1 MAGEG
6 VTAMIVAAD
15 AGDNPLA
22 DRRED
27 RKAAAERERKAK
39 VAKVASQATNAMAAV
54 RAQLDLRKVA
64 ADKAANKAN
73 DDAGAPVRASST
85 MLERVFDARLDGPDK
100 YVVARRKER
109 KTAAG
114 AGTAAD
120 LAAGLEKMTD
130 SVVKM
135 ARRDGADGNT
145 VTAEH
150 KALLDD
156 VAVEQ
161 GRKAI
166 VARAASN
173 YRQHTAW
180 LATFATFVQC
190 FYPCG
195 WRHNPPLDG
204 SEGAGTAIDP
214 RLEWWLC
221 TWRWWRTGWCRW
233 EGLCATMWTGQH
245 RLQRRGGRRRTPRA
259 RRQGSGT
266 MAWRT

>member
-6 VTAMIVAAD
+6 VTARSVAAD

-130 SVVKM
+130 SVIKM

-156 VAVEQ
+156 VANLVCGAPTHYLESTAFGAMISVPHWTFFVVERIQ
-161 GRKAI
+161 ESFCSGR
-166 VARAASN
+166 
-173 YRQHTAW
+173 QLH
-180 LATFATFVQC
+180 
-190 FYPCG
+190 
-195 WRHNPPLDG
+195 HPPLLQSAVYTQVLVL
-204 SEGAGTAIDP
+204 SE
-214 RLEWWLC
+214 
-221 TWRWWRTGWCRW
+221 
-233 EGLCATMWTGQH
+233 
-245 RLQRRGGRRRTPRA
+245 
-259 RRQGSGT
+259 
-266 MAWRT
+266 

>member
-54 RAQLDLRKVA
+54 RAQLDLREKGA

-85 MLERVFDARLDGPDK
+85 MLERVFAARLDGPDK

-180 LATFATFVQC
+180 LRHLRRLCSAFTRAGGGTTRRSTEARAQGQLSTR
-190 FYPCG
+190 G
-195 WRHNPPLDG
+195 WWRY
-204 SEGAGTAIDP
+204 
-214 RLEWWLC
+214 
-221 TWRWWRTGWCRW
+221 TWRWWHTGWCRW

-245 RLQRRGGRRRTPRA
+245 RLQRRGGRRSTPGA

-266 MAWRT
+266 TAWRT

>member
-1 MAGEG
+1 
-6 VTAMIVAAD
+6 MIVAAD

-214 RLEWWLC
+214 RLVALYLAMVANRLVPLGGFVC
-221 TWRWWRTGWCRW
+221 DHASLLKD
-233 EGLCATMWTGQH
+233 GLCCT
-245 RLQRRGGRRRTPRA
+245 RTWDGVTA
-259 RRQGSGT
+259 
-266 MAWRT
+266 